1 MKALFLEKKII
12 PCFVDEIVQRM
23 RIDDTIT
30 PSYVIQMHQRE
41 NSLSRSMTQTS
52 DRIASHLA

>member
-1 MKALFLEKKII
+1 MKALFLI

-23 RIDDTIT
+23 GIDDTIT

-41 NSLSRSMTQTS
+41 NSLSRTMTQTS
-52 DRIASHLA
+52 DRIAGHLA